1 MTDIDPRSFMEP
13 VPTESQKALWDQFIA
28 EYVKDWNPISACMRI
43 GFNVV
48 YASEYGK
55 VFLGQPYVQR
65 EIMKFKLKPEEPE
78 KDALE
83 VARKRIEAKLVE
95 LMECG
100 DPKVM
105 AAATKTYA
113 EMKGL
118 MVAPDRSG
126 EALEKLVDHFKET
139 AKVLPD

>member
-1 MTDIDPRSFMEP
+1 MTDIDPRIYLDPAPSEA
-13 VPTESQKALWDQFIA
+13 QKALWDQFVA
-28 EYVKDWNPISACMRI
+28 EYVKDFNALAACMRV
-43 GFNVV
+43 GFNLV
-48 YASEYGK
+48 YAEQYAK
-55 VFLGQPYVQR
+55 LFLSYPYVQR
-65 EIMKFKLKPEEPE
+65 KIMEYKNTPALPE

-100 DPKVM
+100 DPKTM
-105 AAATKTYA
+105 ATATKTYA

-126 EALEKLVDHFKET
+126 EALEKLVDHFKKT
-139 AKVLPD
+139 AIVLPD